1 MSDLPPRN
9 FFLQDSYCIA
19 KINVLLKNKYG
30 KETQRLHKEEY
41 IKASRNVYIDITVS
55 DGHSLHRT
63 LFSTIK
69 VGKYMI
75 KSCLK

>member
-1 MSDLPPRN
+1 MENKKP
-9 FFLQDSYCIA
+9 LQI
-19 KINVLLKNKYG
+19 
-30 KETQRLHKEEY
+30 TREY
-41 IKASRNVYIDITVS
+41 IKARRNVYVDVTVS